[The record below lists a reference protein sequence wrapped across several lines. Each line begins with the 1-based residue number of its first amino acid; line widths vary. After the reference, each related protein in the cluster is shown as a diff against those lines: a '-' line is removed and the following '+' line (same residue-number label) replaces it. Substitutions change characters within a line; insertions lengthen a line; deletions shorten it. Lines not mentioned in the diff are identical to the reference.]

1 MSVRRTIVLL
11 VACLLSAA
19 CGVSGL
25 LPSPTPHPH
34 YEELRA
40 AYEHF
45 QVTAT
50 EAVLNLDTSHLSE
63 VATGEELKGLITGIE
78 VSKDNCARINELVYT
93 DVRIISVEIE
103 EYNPSQATIKVKQ
116 FEKDIAQNCQTGA
129 RIEYPYTLRFCRV
142 HRLTFVKEEG
152 VWKLAGG
159 KQLDFWE
166 APETGSK

>member
-1 MSVRRTIVLL
+1 MSVRRTIMLL
-11 VACLLSAA
+11 AMCLLSVG
-19 CGVSGL
+19 CVVSDL

-40 AYEHF
+40 AYEHYE
-45 QVTAT
+45 AT
-50 EAVLNLDTSHLSE
+50 VREAELNLDTSRLSE

-93 DVRIISVEIE
+93 DVEILSVEVE

-116 FEKDIAQNCQTGA
+116 FEKRIAQNCQTGA
-129 RIEYPYTLRFCRV
+129 RIENPYTAKFCRV
-142 HRLTFVKEEG
+142 YRLTLVKEEG

-159 KQLDFWE
+159 KQLDFWVV
-166 APETGSK
+166 PESGK